1 MSDGPPLP
9 SATPPPS
16 TPPPA
21 SEQAPP
27 AGPAVPPDA
36 RLRLRQTVA
45 VVALVVGVSYL
56 TWRAL
61 FTLNPDALVFSWFLW
76 VLEAHAIVG
85 VGLAAFSLWDT
96 RPVKPASDELPA
108 GRTAVFITTYNEPV
122 EIVLP
127 TVAAAAELEGN
138 PEVWLLDDGVRV
150 EMRELADRFGV
161 RYLGREDSSHAKAGN
176 LNNAL
181 ALVDA
186 EFVAVLDADHVPHPQ
201 FLRRTLPY
209 FNDPGLA
216 VVQTPQDFY
225 NEDSFEHVPRRGRR
239 RRHPAYT
246 EQSLF
251 YRVIQPG
258 KNRWGAAFWCGTP
271 AVLRTRALRDV
282 GGVATDS
289 VTEDL
294 MTTIRFH
301 RAGWRSVFHN
311 EVLARGLAAPT
322 AEEYTLQRRRWGIG
336 AIQTLR
342 HEKPLTDSRLT
353 WQQRLSY
360 AATFLAWFE
369 SVRVIGLLT
378 IPPLVLLTGAAPI
391 AAPLG
396 VFAIWFV
403 AYFTMQLVAMIVLGR
418 GQLRPI
424 KSAMFDLIR
433 LESSLIAVIV
443 GWTGTEREFEVTPK
457 GRSTARRIPV
467 PRLLAGFAGLHLIA
481 AAWYVATFVG
491 WTGLAYAAPG
501 VAHGAAFWALVN
513 VYLLG
518 LAIGRVRSRDFGPE
532 RRRSHRHA
540 VRAPAAI
547 AASPAILT
555 DVSMT
560 GAQLQVREQVGAPLT
575 GQMVLVEV
583 ERERDLRA
591 ELTGKVTA
599 SPRSS
604 KAPTVR
610 IDFTDGQLEER
621 ARLTDG
627 LFQLD
632 GQPAGKQPKVR
643 RPRPQRVQ
651 AAR

>member
-1 MSDGPPLP
+1 MPHRTPL
-9 SATPPPS
+9 PS
-16 TPPPA
+16 TPPPTTPPPGA
-21 SEQAPP
+21 RVVPP
-27 AGPAVPPDA
+27 AGPAVPVDA
-36 RLRLRQTVA
+36 RLRLRQVLA

-61 FTLNPDALVFSWFLW
+61 FTFNPDALVFSWFLW
-76 VLEAHAIVG
+76 LLEAHAIVG

-96 RPVKPASDELPA
+96 RPAAPASDELPP
-108 GRTAVFITTYNEPV
+108 GRAAVFITTYNEPV

-127 TVAAAAELEGN
+127 TVAAAADLEGD
-138 PEVWLLDDGVRV
+138 PEVWVLDDGVRA
-150 EMRELADRFGV
+150 EMRELAERFGV

-181 ALVDA
+181 SVVDA
-186 EFVAVLDADHVPHPQ
+186 DFVAVLDADHVPHPQ

-225 NEDSFEHVPRRGRR
+225 NEDSFEHVPRRGRQR
-239 RRHPAYT
+239 RQPAYT

-271 AVLRTRALRDV
+271 AVLRTEALRDV

-301 RAGWRSVFHN
+301 RAGWRTVFHD

-342 HEKPLTDSRLT
+342 HEKPLTDRRLS
-353 WQQRLSY
+353 WQQRVSY

-369 SVRVIGLLT
+369 SVRVIGLLAV
-378 IPPLVLLTGAAPI
+378 PPLVLLTGAAPI

-396 VFAIWFV
+396 VFVAWFV
-403 AYFTMQLVAMIVLGR
+403 AYFLMQMVAMLALGR
-418 GQLRPI
+418 GHLRPV
-424 KSAMFDLIR
+424 KSSMFDLVR
-433 LESSLIAVIV
+433 LESSLIAIIA
-443 GWTGTEREFEVTPK
+443 GSTDRDLEFEVTPK
-457 GRSTARRIPV
+457 GRSSARRIPV
-467 PRLLAGFAGLHLIA
+467 PRLLAGFALLHLLA
-481 AAWYVATFVG
+481 GAWYVATVVG
-491 WTGLAYAAPG
+491 WTGLAYSAPG
-501 VAHGAAFWALVN
+501 VAHGAAFWLLVN

-532 RRRSHRHA
+532 RRRSHRHT

-547 AASPAILT
+547 ATAPAVLT

-560 GAQLQVREQVGAPLT
+560 GAQFQIRERSGAPAT

-583 ERERDLRA
+583 ERERDRRA
-591 ELTGKVTA
+591 ELTGRVAA
-599 SPRSS
+599 SPRSN
-604 KAPTVR
+604 KAPTLRV
-610 IDFTDGQLEER
+610 DFTDGQLVER

-627 LFQLD
+627 LFQLE
-632 GQPAGKQPKVR
+632 GAAPVAKRKKR
-643 RPRPQRVQ
+643 REPQRDWV
-651 AAR
+651 AR